1 MINNRPDYRWVTIPD
16 DMIINGEIMP
26 LRQNKGS
33 LRGEDVCFLMEALRE
48 IYSVVN
54 NSNATM
60 TMDKRILGER
70 YRTVINGFRSF
81 AQRAST
87 SAGKPLKGDGWQK
100 YYDLSDSSYYSPAYI
115 DSTMIV
121 DVSELKADATNFE
134 TGKPLNQQ
142 AVIDIFEDQMM
153 LRHFQISQPQYN
165 LIQNQIYVIEK
176 TGSEDVHEEVS
187 PPTVWNYA
195 TKISYSNGVETY
207 SSEET
212 TLGGGNFSYDP
223 SYTLLKDQQFVKRA
237 IVFVKF
243 MLSVRRYN
251 NSSLTRYTFNRTYPM
266 NAVVQDGKY
275 VLDSAQVVSAVK
287 EFVVDQNLNL
297 NPTDRTNGVRS
308 GYMDMDAQ
316 WAVIELGDRMS
327 WRQADGN

>member
-1 MINNRPDYRWVTIPD
+1 
-16 DMIINGEIMP
+16 MP

-33 LRGEDVCFLMEALRE
+33 LRGEDVCFLMESLRE
-48 IYSVVN
+48 IYSVIN

-87 SAGKPLKGDGWQK
+87 SAGKPLKGEGWQK
-100 YYDLSDSSYYSPAYI
+100 YYDLGDTSFYSPAQI

-121 DVSELKADATNFE
+121 DVSELKSDATNFE
-134 TGKPLNQQ
+134 SGKQLNQQ
-142 AVIDIFEDQMM
+142 TVMDIFDDQML
-153 LRHFQISQPQYN
+153 LRHFQISQPQYS
-165 LIQNQIYVIEK
+165 LIQNQTYVIKK
-176 TGSEDVHEEVS
+176 TGTEEVHEEVS

-195 TKISYSNGVETY
+195 TKIAYSNGVETY

-223 SYTLLKDQQFVKRA
+223 SYTLLKDQQFVKSA

-251 NSSLTRYTFNRTYPM
+251 NSSLRRYTFNRTYPM

-275 VLDSAQVVSAVK
+275 VLDSQQVVSAVK
-287 EFVVDQNLNL
+287 EFCADQNLNL
-297 NPTDRTNGVRS
+297 DPTNRNNGVRS

-316 WAVIELGDRMS
+316 WAVVELGDRMS

>member
-1 MINNRPDYRWVTIPD
+1 MITNRSDYRWVTIPD
-16 DMIINGEIMP
+16 DMLINGEIMP

-33 LRGEDVCFLMEALRE
+33 LRGEDVCFLMESLRE

-54 NSNATM
+54 NSNATL

-70 YRTVINGFRSF
+70 YRTVINGFRGF

-87 SAGKPLKGDGWQK
+87 SAGKPLKGEGWQK
-100 YYDLSDSSYYSPAYI
+100 YYDLGDTSFYSPAYI
-115 DSTMIV
+115 DSTMIL
-121 DVSELKADATNFE
+121 DENELKADATKFE
-134 TGKPLNQQ
+134 SGKPLNQQ
-142 AVIDIFEDQMM
+142 AVMDIFEDQMM

-165 LIQNQIYVIEK
+165 LIQNATYSVVK
-176 TGSEDVHEEVS
+176 TGKEDVHEEVS

-212 TLGGGNFSYDP
+212 TLSGGNFSYDP
-223 SYTLLKDQQFVKRA
+223 SYTLLKDYQFIKRA

-275 VLDSAQVVSAVK
+275 VLDSQQVVSAVK
-287 EFVVDQNLNL
+287 EFVADQNLNL
-297 NPTDRTNGVRS
+297 DPTNRNNGVRS
-308 GYMDMDAQ
+308 GYMDMDLQ
-316 WAVIELGDRMS
+316 WAVVELGDRMN
-327 WRQADGN
+327 WKQEL